1 MGLGK
6 CRKWAEPEP
15 RGRGLDTGP
24 RLRHLTLVRSRRRPW
39 EWERSQRM
47 EFRVCHFPKESLSS
61 KCHPLT
67 PPHPSIQPS
76 IIHPSFHPSIYP
88 FAPPRIHASSRSSL
102 HQLLVHPFL
111 LLFIHPTQTRTE
123 HRRCRS
129 ILLGRS
135 ASAENRNRPTGL
147 MGVGACVRPFLWEHS
162 TEEATCLRDREGR
175 RGRRHL
181 SYLSKEGQE
190 LFRQIRRGKGVQGE
204 DWRCERAGLS

>member
-1 MGLGK
+1 MGGTRASREGFGYRAATQTPHTGQVQEETLGMGEK
-6 CRKWAEPEP
+6 PAHGIQGLPLPQGEPVLQMSP
-15 RGRGLDTGP
+15 A
-24 RLRHLTLVRSRRRPW
+24 H
-39 EWERSQRM
+39 
-47 EFRVCHFPKESLSS
+47 
-61 KCHPLT
+61 

-88 FAPPRIHASSRSSL
+88 FVPPRIHASSRSSL

-175 RGRRHL
+175 RGRWHL

-204 DWRCERAGLS
+204 DWRCGRAGLS